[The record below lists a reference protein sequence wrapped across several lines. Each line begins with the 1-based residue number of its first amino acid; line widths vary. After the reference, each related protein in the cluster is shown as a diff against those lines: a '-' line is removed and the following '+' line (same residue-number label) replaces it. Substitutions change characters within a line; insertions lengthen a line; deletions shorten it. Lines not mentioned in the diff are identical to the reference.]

1 MMDKF
6 KKKLYDVMQGRN
18 GVDDLGRVIFI
29 ISLVLYVLSGFL
41 RNGFLQMLS
50 LIGLIYTMYRAF
62 SRDLR
67 SRQEENRKYL
77 QFLNL
82 QKMRFEMR
90 KEYRIFKCKG
100 CGRNIRVPKG
110 KGKVETTCPL
120 CGRKEIHRT

>member
-41 RNGFLQMLS
+41 RNGFLQLLS
-50 LIGLIYTMYRAF
+50 LIGLMYTMYRAF

>member
-41 RNGFLQMLS
+41 RNGFLQLLS
-50 LIGLIYTMYRAF
+50 LIGLIFTMYRIF
-62 SRDLR
+62 SRDLQ
-67 SRQEENRKYL
+67 SRREENRKYL

-110 KGKVETTCPL
+110 KGKIETTCPL

>member
-41 RNGFLQMLS
+41 RNGFLQLLS
-50 LIGLIYTMYRAF
+50 LIGLIYTMYRTF
-62 SRDLR
+62 SRDLQ
-67 SRQEENRKYL
+67 SRREENRRYL

>member
-41 RNGFLQMLS
+41 RNGFLQLLS
-50 LIGLIYTMYRAF
+50 LIGLIYTMYRTF
-62 SRDLR
+62 SRDLQ
-67 SRQEENRKYL
+67 SRREENRKYL

>member
-6 KKKLYDVMQGRN
+6 KKKLSDAMQGRN
-18 GVDDLGRVIFI
+18 GVDDLGRVFFI
-29 ISLVLYVLSGFL
+29 TSLLLYVLSGFL
-41 RNGFLQMLS
+41 RISVLQMIS
-50 LIGLIYTMYRAF
+50 LIGLIYTMYRIF
-62 SRDLR
+62 SRDLQ

-110 KGKVETTCPL
+110 KGKIEITCPL

>member
-41 RNGFLQMLS
+41 RNGFLQLLS
-50 LIGLIYTMYRAF
+50 LIGLIYTMYRTF
-62 SRDLR
+62 SRDLQ
-67 SRQEENRKYL
+67 SRREENRKYL

-110 KGKVETTCPL
+110 KRKVETTCPL

>member
-50 LIGLIYTMYRAF
+50 LIGLIYTMYRTF
-62 SRDLR
+62 SRDLQ
-67 SRQEENRKYL
+67 SRREENRKYL

-110 KGKVETTCPL
+110 KGKIETTCPL

>member
-41 RNGFLQMLS
+41 RNGFLQLLS
-50 LIGLIYTMYRAF
+50 LIELIYTMYRTF

>member
-50 LIGLIYTMYRAF
+50 LIGLIYTMYRTF

>member
-41 RNGFLQMLS
+41 RNGFLQLLS
-50 LIGLIYTMYRAF
+50 LIGLIYTMYRTF
-62 SRDLR
+62 SRDLQ
-67 SRQEENRKYL
+67 SRREENRKYL

-110 KGKVETTCPL
+110 KGKIETTCPL

>member
-41 RNGFLQMLS
+41 RNGFLQLLS
-50 LIGLIYTMYRAF
+50 LIELIYTMYRTF
-62 SRDLR
+62 SRDLQ
-67 SRQEENRKYL
+67 SRREENRKYL

>member
-41 RNGFLQMLS
+41 RNGFLQLLS

-100 CGRNIRVPKG
+100 CGGNIRVPKG

>member
-41 RNGFLQMLS
+41 RNGFLQLLS